1 MKMVN
6 SPGYREAVEAKMGHT
21 VDVSSLEHE
30 REQYRAQLRQV
41 VGAKNKLTAMLDKLD
56 VEDKHYDRKYQ
67 DMQDRLDN
75 LYDKISE
82 LEDAIAD
89 IDEKI
94 NGAYGEQVTT
104 QYLYSILKNFEELYY
119 EMTDLEKKE
128 FMRDFIESIE
138 VLPERTESGRILK
151 RIDLRFPIYYEGNE
165 GKEIRLLNETS
176 VETVVKLSLKKD
188 TPKIEITM
196 EPDDESNY
204 TSQEKATYQKIK
216 DYVKNMYGVN
226 VHTSYIAQVKRMC
239 GLDMGENYNKSKKEN
254 PEVKQCPQEK
264 VEYIKDALRYF
275 RLI

>member
-1 MKMVN
+1 
-6 SPGYREAVEAKMGHT
+6 MGQT

-75 LYDKISE
+75 L
-82 LEDAIAD
+82 
-89 IDEKI
+89 
-94 NGAYGEQVTT
+94 YGEQVTT

-165 GKEIRLLNETS
+165 GKEIRLLNEKS
-176 VETVVKLSLKKD
+176 VETVALIQRRDSAEKD
-188 TPKIEITM
+188 K
-196 EPDDESNY
+196 
-204 TSQEKATYQKIK
+204 
-216 DYVKNMYGVN
+216 G
-226 VHTSYIAQVKRMC
+226 
-239 GLDMGENYNKSKKEN
+239 
-254 PEVKQCPQEK
+254 
-264 VEYIKDALRYF
+264 
-275 RLI
+275 

>member
-1 MKMVN
+1 M
-6 SPGYREAVEAKMGHT
+6 AV
-21 VDVSSLEHE
+21 
-30 REQYRAQLRQV
+30 
-41 VGAKNKLTAMLDKLD
+41 
-56 VEDKHYDRKYQ
+56 
-67 DMQDRLDN
+67 
-75 LYDKISE
+75 

-176 VETVVKLSLKKD
+176 VETVALLSKL
-188 TPKIEITM
+188 
-196 EPDDESNY
+196 
-204 TSQEKATYQKIK
+204 
-216 DYVKNMYGVN
+216 N
-226 VHTSYIAQVKRMC
+226 VGHYI
-239 GLDMGENYNKSKKEN
+239 
-254 PEVKQCPQEK
+254 
-264 VEYIKDALRYF
+264 I
-275 RLI
+275 